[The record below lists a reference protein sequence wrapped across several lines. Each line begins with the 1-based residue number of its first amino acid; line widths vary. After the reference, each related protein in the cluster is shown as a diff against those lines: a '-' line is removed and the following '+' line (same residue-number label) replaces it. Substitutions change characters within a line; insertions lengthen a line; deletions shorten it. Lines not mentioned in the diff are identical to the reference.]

1 MEIFIILSFFCLFVL
16 YYYFPAHRIKK
27 TDLGLSHYAHR
38 GLYNHGTDIPE
49 NSMMAFRKAKHLGY
63 GCELDLQCTKDGKVV
78 VFHDDNLLRM
88 TDVDGILE
96 SMNYSDIKDL
106 KLNHTEERIP
116 LFRDVLDLELKEL
129 VIEIKSTKARS
140 KIILAVLK
148 ELKTYRGKFSICS
161 FDPLILL
168 ELKRQAP
175 MIYRG
180 LIMENTDPSNKM
192 PFYQRW
198 VLNYGLLN
206 RFIRPDYISM
216 NYQDINIIYR
226 LFRWLGGRTLVWTVN
241 DIKIESDLKGN
252 VEGIIFENYLPNTK
266 NNV

>member
-1 MEIFIILSFFCLFVL
+1 MEIFIILSFFCLFTL
-16 YYYFPAHRIKK
+16 YFYFPSYRIKK
-27 TDLGLSHYAHR
+27 TELGLHHYAHR

-88 TDVDGILE
+88 TGFDGILE
-96 SMNYSDIKDL
+96 SMNYSEIKDL

-116 LFRDVLDLELKEL
+116 LFKDVLDLELKEL

-180 LIMENTDPSNKM
+180 LIMEYTDSSNKM

-216 NYQDINIIYR
+216 NYKDINIIYR
-226 LFRWLGGRTLVWTVN
+226 LFRLLGGRTLVWTIN
-241 DIKIESDLKGN
+241 NIKIESDLKRN

-266 NNV
+266 NDV

>member
-1 MEIFIILSFFCLFVL
+1 MEILIILSFFCLFIL
-16 YYYFPAHRIKK
+16 YYYFPSRRIKK
-27 TDLGLSHYAHR
+27 TDLGLYHYAHR

-88 TDVDGILE
+88 TGFDGILE
-96 SMNYSDIKDL
+96 SLNYSDIKDL
-106 KLNHTEERIP
+106 KLNQTEERIP
-116 LFRDVLDLELKEL
+116 LFKDVLDLELKEL
-129 VIEIKSTKARS
+129 IIEIKSTKARS

-148 ELKTYRGKFSICS
+148 ELKSYRGKFSICS

-175 MIYRG
+175 MIVRG
-180 LIMENTDPSNKM
+180 LIMEYTESSNKIS
-192 PFYQRW
+192 FYKRW
-198 VLNYGLLN
+198 VLNYALLN

-216 NYQDINIIYR
+216 NYKDINVVYR
-226 LFRWLGGRTLVWTVN
+226 LFRLLGGRTLVWTVN
-241 DIKIESDLKGN
+241 DIKIESDLKED
-252 VEGIIFENYLPNTK
+252 VEGIIFENYLPNIK

>member
-1 MEIFIILSFFCLFVL
+1 
-16 YYYFPAHRIKK
+16 
-27 TDLGLSHYAHR
+27 
-38 GLYNHGTDIPE
+38 
-49 NSMMAFRKAKHLGY
+49 MMAFRKAKHLGY

-88 TDVDGILE
+88 TGYDGIVE
-96 SMNYSDIKDL
+96 SLNYSDIKDL
-106 KLNHTEERIP
+106 RLNHTDERIP
-116 LFRDVLDLELKEL
+116 LFKEVLDLELKEL

-148 ELKTYRGKFSICS
+148 ELKSYRGKFSICS

-180 LIMENTDPSNKM
+180 LIMEYTDSSNRM

-198 VLNYGLLN
+198 ILNYGLLN
-206 RFIRPDYISM
+206 GLIRPDYISM
-216 NYQDINIIYR
+216 NYKDINLIYQ
-226 LFRWLGGRTLVWTVN
+226 LFRILGGRSLVWTVK
-241 DIKIESDLKGN
+241 DIKIESELKNN
-252 VEGIIFENYLPNTK
+252 VNGIIFENYLPNVK
-266 NNV
+266 NHV